1 ENQTSS
7 AGSSQLSRSCVRQPL
22 LWAALAYAAGLVIGV
37 YAWRPPLWWMVAFI
51 VFSSSAIYF
60 LRRRAEIAVVL
71 GLAAIFITGALGVQV
86 RNSGGACGTN
96 YVQFGNDEVL
106 VTTHVTAEGNLRD
119 DGIGGLRQR
128 QISFGSDVRRNQNFV
143 IPEL

>member
-1 ENQTSS
+1 
-7 AGSSQLSRSCVRQPL
+7 
-22 LWAALAYAAGLVIGV
+22 
-37 YAWRPPLWWMVAFI
+37 MVAFI

-106 VTTHVTAEGNLRD
+106 VTAHVTAEGNLRD

-128 QISFGSDVRRNQNFV
+128 LDVETEQITAGDQPVKVISEVASAFIRRKV
-143 IPEL
+143 